1 MCFRFSFIE
10 WIDFRQDSEEK
21 KPLEVP
27 EALPLGGKEVAEQ
40 VGLCAHLLPV
50 FLY

>member
-1 MCFRFSFIE
+1 MCFRFSFFE
-10 WIDFRQDSEEK
+10 WINFRQDSEDEN
-21 KPLEVP
+21 PL

-40 VGLCAHLLPV
+40 VGLCAHVLPV